1 MKYFIRCQRY
11 WSRHYGIYLRPLNNE
26 HKWVASR
33 EVCFLL
39 QRIVTSS
46 EFLALVSVKDDKG

>member
-26 HKWVASR
+26 HKWAASR

-46 EFLALVSVKDDKG
+46 EFLALVKDDKG